1 MLLDN
6 QKVNEEVNKLNNKAI
21 VKTNKKISMEK
32 NKNKRKLYVRK
43 SEKRRWFI
51 LRLLDLYCPE

>member
-21 VKTNKKISMEK
+21 VKTNKKNIYGKKQKQKKVVCKE
-32 NKNKRKLYVRK
+32 
-43 SEKRRWFI
+43 I
-51 LRLLDLYCPE
+51 